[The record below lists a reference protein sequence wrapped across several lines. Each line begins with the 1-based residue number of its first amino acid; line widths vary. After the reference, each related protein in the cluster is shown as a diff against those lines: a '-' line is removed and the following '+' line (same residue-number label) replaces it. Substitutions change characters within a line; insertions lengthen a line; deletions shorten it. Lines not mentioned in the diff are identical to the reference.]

1 MSDKPSGA
9 YYSDRLNAE
18 RLRRCYEVVP
28 PRVRQYLDA
37 EIDFLLQHVGPAH
50 RVLELGCGYG
60 RALEP
65 LIGRADRVVGID
77 ASGHSVELGAATF
90 GECHFAVMDAGD
102 LGFVDQ
108 AFDVVFCI
116 QNGISAFGVDR
127 PRLIGEA
134 VRVAAR
140 GGKVLFSSYSDRF
153 WPERLE
159 WFRIQ
164 AAHRLLGEIDEDAT
178 GDGVIVCKDG
188 FRAETVGS
196 DQFERLAGLTGSP
209 FEIVE
214 VDRSS
219 LFCVISPA

>member
-18 RLRRCYEVVP
+18 RLRRCYEVAP
-28 PRVRQYLDA
+28 PRVQRYLEA
-37 EIDFLLQHVGPAH
+37 EIGFILHHVGLAH

-65 LIGRADRVVGID
+65 LTGRAGRVVGID
-77 ASGHSVELGAATF
+77 ASVRSVELGAAAF
-90 GECHFAVMDAGD
+90 GECHFAAMDAGD

-116 QNGISAFGVDR
+116 QNGLSAFGIDR

-134 VRVAAR
+134 MRVAAR

-153 WPERLE
+153 WPQRLE

-188 FRAETVGS
+188 FRAETIGP
-196 DQFERLAGLTGSP
+196 DQFERLAGASGCP

-214 VDRSS
+214 VDGSS

>member
-18 RLRRCYEVVP
+18 RLRRCYEVAP
-28 PRVRQYLDA
+28 PPVQRYLRA
-37 EIDFLLQHVGPAH
+37 ELDFVLQHVRPAH

-77 ASGHSVELGAATF
+77 ASVHSVALGAEVGGGFELA
-90 GECHFAVMDAGD
+90 AMDAGD

-116 QNGISAFGVDR
+116 QNGISAFGIDR
-127 PRLIGEA
+127 PRLVGEA
-134 VRVAAR
+134 MRVAAR
-140 GGKVLFSSYSDRF
+140 GGKVLFSSYSERF

-188 FRAETVGS
+188 FRAETVGP
-196 DQFERLAGLTGSP
+196 DQFERLADPTGCP

-214 VDRSS
+214 VDESS
-219 LFCVISPA
+219 LFCVISPT